1 MSDLTVAVLEAWIAH
16 YKDSKE
22 VKEQVAAL
30 QKLHED
36 VFVRECVDHID
47 FTDEIP
53 DEFTKEKYIA
63 TFSKIWSL
71 VRHDM
76 WKQINEEKKKQRVNR
91 LDEASFKKIYEEV
104 HSRFEKIRKD
114 VYELMLDTELDSYE
128 QAREIMQKAYV
139 TYSTVT
145 HIKDKSG

>member
-1 MSDLTVAVLEAWIAH
+1 MEDLTVAVLEAWIAH

>member
-128 QAREIMQKAYV
+128 QAREIM
-139 TYSTVT
+139 
-145 HIKDKSG
+145 

>member
-1 MSDLTVAVLEAWIAH
+1 MEDLTVAVLEAWIAH

-36 VFVRECVDHID
+36 VFVRESVDHID

-76 WKQINEEKKKQRVNR
+76 WK
-91 LDEASFKKIYEEV
+91 
-104 HSRFEKIRKD
+104 
-114 VYELMLDTELDSYE
+114 
-128 QAREIMQKAYV
+128 
-139 TYSTVT
+139 
-145 HIKDKSG
+145 